1 MRCLPQIPFKVLFT
15 VFFAC
20 TAGIHIYSA
29 ASELPFRERLKP
41 APTDGGFKMEEY
53 WIWGASVIK
62 GEDGRYHMF
71 ASRWPRALSFTP
83 HWLTNSEIVRAVS
96 GTPEGPYTFQE
107 VVLPPRGE
115 AYWDG
120 KMTHNPVIRKAED
133 TYLLFYTGTTYHG
146 EMPTPENPTTSD
158 SELKL
163 DAHRH
168 ERIGLATSKSVYGP
182 WKRRDQPILDVRPDS
197 WEQYL
202 VSNASPFVLEDGRIM
217 LYYKGVRQLRDHA
230 IGVAIADQYEGPYQ
244 RQFDHPFDIG
254 IGAEDPTIWFEG
266 GKYHALML
274 DCARIYS
281 PKEIFYAVS
290 DDGLHWEADPN
301 PVAISKYVL
310 WDDGEI
316 RRMLSTERPQIFV
329 ENGKATHVFFATQSR
344 EDGFQR
350 TWNMVVPLK
359 PADEVKDRLKWWKE
373 ARFGLFI
380 HWGLYAI
387 PGGIWKGESVTQEPY
402 LNPYCE
408 HLMWL
413 KRIPI
418 AEYEKLAG
426 QFNPVDFDADYIV
439 NLAKQAGMK
448 YIIVTAKHHDGFAMY
463 HSRCDS
469 YNIVDA
475 TPYKTDPMKALAAAC
490 AQAGLHLGFY
500 YSLGRDWHHHEA
512 ISGRTNDWDFP
523 DPEKRDYQKYLDQK
537 VKPQLEELL
546 TGYGPVAV
554 LWFDSPESTT
564 VRQSI
569 DLEMF
574 VRRFQP
580 DCIINNRIGNGVG
593 DYREARDNTVFR
605 DRETQ
610 PWESPGTMAES
621 WGYSRLDTEGYWKS
635 SKTLIRKLVD
645 IVSKGGNYLLNVGPD
660 GKGSLPSLA
669 VERLQ
674 EIGDWM
680 SVNGESIRGASGC
693 ATIPD
698 WGRYTVKDSVV
709 YAHLFEWPESGK
721 LPVHVPACDID
732 RVVLITRQGEK
743 PLPFAP
749 TFGRGA
755 MVTLP
760 KKPPSAID
768 SVIKIIKQ

>member
-1 MRCLPQIPFKVLFT
+1 MPVHPLIRFNIVVAICLLCFQGRGL
-15 VFFAC
+15 
-20 TAGIHIYSA
+20 HSA
-29 ASELPFRERLKP
+29 SPEPPFRERLMP
-41 APTDGGFKMEEY
+41 APMDGGFKMENY

-71 ASRWPRALSFTP
+71 ASRWQRAMSFTP

-96 GTPEGPYTFQE
+96 DTPEGPYTFQE

-115 AYWDG
+115 EYWDG
-120 KMTHNPVIRKAED
+120 KMTHNPVIRKVYD
-133 TYLLFYTGTTYHG
+133 TYLLFYTGTTYKG

-168 ERIGLATSKSVYGP
+168 ERIGLATSKSVFGP
-182 WKRRDQPILDVRPDS
+182 WKRRDKPILDVRPDS

-230 IGVAIADQYEGPYQ
+230 IGVAIAEQYEGPYQ
-244 RQFDHPFDIG
+244 RLFDHPFDIG

-281 PKEIFYAVS
+281 PKEIFYAIS
-290 DDGLHWEADPN
+290 EDGLHWQADPN
-301 PVAISKYVL
+301 PVAISKDVF
-310 WDDGEI
+310 WEDGEI
-316 RRMLSTERPQIFV
+316 RHMLSTERPQILV
-329 ENGKATHVFFATQSR
+329 ENGKATHVFFATRSR
-344 EDGFQR
+344 EDGVQR
-350 TWNMVVPLK
+350 TWNIVIPVK
-359 PADEVKDRLKWWKE
+359 PADEVKDRLKWWVD

-380 HWGLYAI
+380 HWGLYSI
-387 PGGIWKGESVTQEPY
+387 PGGIWKGEPVTQEPY

-413 KRIPI
+413 KRIPV
-418 AEYEKLAG
+418 AEYEKLAE
-426 QFNPVDFDADYIV
+426 QFDPTGFDADKIV
-439 NLAKQAGMK
+439 HLARQAGMK

-463 HSRCDS
+463 HSRADLF
-469 YNIVDA
+469 NIVDA
-475 TPYKTDPMKALAAAC
+475 TPYKKDPLKALAEAC
-490 AQAGLHLGFY
+490 EKENLRLGFY
-500 YSLGRDWHHHEA
+500 YSLGRDWHHPEA
-512 ISGRTNDWDFP
+512 VSGRTNDWDFP
-523 DPEKRDYQKYLDQK
+523 DADKRDYQKYLDQK
-537 VKPQLEELL
+537 VKPQLKELL
-546 TGYGPVAV
+546 TGYGPVSV

-574 VRRFQP
+574 VKRLQP
-580 DCIINNRIGNGVG
+580 DCLVNNRVGNGVG

-605 DRETQ
+605 NHETR

-621 WGYSRLDTEGYWKS
+621 WGFSRLDTEGYWKS
-635 SKTLIRKLVD
+635 SKILIRKLVD

-660 GKGSLPSLA
+660 GEGRLPSLA
-669 VERLQ
+669 VGRLRD
-674 EIGDWM
+674 IADWM
-680 SVNGESIRGASGC
+680 AVNGESIHGATGSSKV
-693 ATIPD
+693 PD

-709 YAHLFEWPESGK
+709 YAHVFEWPENGK
-721 LPVHVPACDID
+721 LPVHVPARDVS
-732 RVVLITRQGEK
+732 RAVLLTGQGEK
-743 PLPFAP
+743 SMPFEP
-749 TFGRGA
+749 TFGKGV
-755 MVTLP
+755 MITLP
-760 KKPPSAID
+760 KNPPSLID
-768 SVIKIIKQ
+768 SVIKIVKK